1 MSKYPKPWSIIPV
14 GPDNWFV
21 VDNDERKLFYISADD
36 NPDGKDKPGE
46 HDGPTI
52 LSYADD
58 SDDLLDEIAETFEKP
73 NEKGG

>member
-14 GPDNWFV
+14 GPDNWCV
-21 VDNDERKLFYISADD
+21 VDNNECKLFYISADD

-52 LSYADD
+52 LGYADD
-58 SDDLLDEIAETFEKP
+58 SNELEDEIAETFEAKG
-73 NEKGG
+73 EK